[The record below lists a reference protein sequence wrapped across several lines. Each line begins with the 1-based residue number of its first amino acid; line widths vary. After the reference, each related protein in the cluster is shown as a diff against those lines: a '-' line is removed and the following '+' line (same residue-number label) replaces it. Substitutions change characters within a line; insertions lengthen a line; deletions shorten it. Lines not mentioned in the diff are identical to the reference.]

1 MVERRKTERSSCC
14 LDAEVR
20 IDPSLAYIRLGRL
33 YLGDIIGGKD
43 LRKNLPLLVIRD

>member
-1 MVERRKTERSSCC
+1 MVERRKTERSSC
-14 LDAEVR
+14 LDAGVR

-33 YLGDIIGGKD
+33 YLGDIVGGKD